1 MDRLLPLVQSGKYDI
16 TAVIS
21 HRLPLS
27 AGPEAYRMFDSRAEG
42 CTKVVFSP
50 WPWDSAARKQAAE

>member
-1 MDRLLPLVQSGKYDI
+1 MDQLLPLVRSGKYDI
-16 TAVIS
+16 TKVIS

-42 CTKVVFSP
+42 CTKVVFHP
-50 WPWDSAARKQAAE
+50 QPPGETAGQQAA